1 MNHGRW
7 RVTHIY
13 AAGITMIEVYR
24 LIDAFEVDH
33 SGNREYRPEEFQTD
47 EEAQAFADM
56 LNAGKLPQ

>member
-47 EEAQAFADM
+47 EEAQAFADK
-56 LNAGKLPQ
+56 LNSGWLPQ